1 MDNKMYLSV
10 NMMTALIFRI
20 TMFDTTHKALTCVCC
35 TLSLQ
40 KVKWN
45 IRFFISE
52 RLGIRTRN
60 QQLLQGISWNNKPQ
74 KKNVHQSNMQHFILV

>member
-20 TMFDTTHKALTCVCC
+20 TMFDTTHKALTCVCD